1 MEACRHPNNKD
12 TGPNVEPLGGSATT
26 SKTTEMVM
34 HAAHQ
39 RSVTM
44 SQPDAS
50 SLTPDDGST
59 GLDPITA
66 LSALDDTTRA
76 NIIGTIVGH
85 PRGAP
90 SKKELEYYNPSVAAS
105 TLTDHLSRLEEVG
118 LIEVIERDREGLE
131 RGQPYRFFQLTATAR
146 ELFDRNNLFE
156 PDAYRAMFAEVEK
169 TDEIEAAEAVERPDG
184 RSPN

>member
-1 MEACRHPNNKD
+1 
-12 TGPNVEPLGGSATT
+12 
-26 SKTTEMVM
+26 
-34 HAAHQ
+34 
-39 RSVTM
+39 M

-85 PRGAP
+85 PKGAP
-90 SKKELEYYNPSVAAS
+90 SKKELEYHNPSVAAS

-131 RGQPYRFFQLTATAR
+131 RGQPYRFFRLTAVAR
-146 ELFDRNNLFE
+146 ELFDRNNLYD
-156 PDAYRAMFAEVEK
+156 PDAYRELFAEVEK
-169 TDEIEAAEAVERPDG
+169 SDEIQAAEAVERPD
-184 RSPN
+184 REH

>member
-1 MEACRHPNNKD
+1 
-12 TGPNVEPLGGSATT
+12 
-26 SKTTEMVM
+26 
-34 HAAHQ
+34 
-39 RSVTM
+39 M

-85 PRGAP
+85 PKGAP
-90 SKKELEYYNPSVAAS
+90 SKKELEYHNPSVAAS

-131 RGQPYRFFQLTATAR
+131 RGQPYRFFRLTAAAR
-146 ELFDRNNLFE
+146 ELFDRNNLYD
-156 PDAYRAMFAEVEK
+156 PDAYRDLFAEVEK
-169 TDEIEAAEAVERPDG
+169 SDEIQAAEAVERPDG
-184 RSPN
+184 DH